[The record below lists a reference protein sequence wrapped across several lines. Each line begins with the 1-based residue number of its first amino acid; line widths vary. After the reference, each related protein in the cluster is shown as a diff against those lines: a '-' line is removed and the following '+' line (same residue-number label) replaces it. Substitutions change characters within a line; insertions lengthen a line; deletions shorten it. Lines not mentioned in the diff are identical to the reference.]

1 MGRKRWI
8 VAAAFI
14 VCTATIA
21 RADFAAGLRSYE
33 TGDYFTAY
41 KEWLPLA
48 EAGDPAAQRNLG
60 HLYRL
65 GRGVTKDF
73 VKALDWYR
81 KSAEQGFSRAQA
93 NLGNMYLLGQGVPKD
108 PATAAR
114 WFGRAAKQNH
124 PIAQYNLGL
133 MYENGIGMSRDDV
146 AALGWYFRASKAGH
160 RKAAQR
166 LARLV
171 ARGAPPPADADER
184 PRLASAQRDEPALPP
199 SGDPERARPGALS
212 SEEPA
217 PARDTASAA
226 PEETPDAGLGVAL
239 DAGMSAYRA
248 HDYESAFRHWL
259 PRAESGD
266 SHAQFFVG
274 GLYRDGAG
282 VPVDPVRAYHWWA
295 LAAAQ
300 GHPQADRL
308 LAGLRAEMLPKE
320 IAAARELSE

>member
-73 VKALDWYR
+73 VKAVGWYR
-81 KSAEQGFSRAQA
+81 KPAEQGFSRAQA

-171 ARGAPPPADADER
+171 ARGAPPPA
-184 PRLASAQRDEPALPP
+184 
-199 SGDPERARPGALS
+199 
-212 SEEPA
+212 
-217 PARDTASAA
+217 RDTASVA

>member
-14 VCTATIA
+14 VCTATVA

-73 VKALDWYR
+73 VKAVEWYR

-93 NLGNMYLLGQGVPKD
+93 NLGNMYLLGQGVPRD

-133 MYENGIGMSRDDV
+133 MYENGIGTSRDDV
-146 AALGWYFRASKAGH
+146 AALGWYFRASRAGH

-171 ARGAPPPADADER
+171 ARGAPPP
-184 PRLASAQRDEPALPP
+184 
-199 SGDPERARPGALS
+199 SGDPERAQPGGLS
-212 SEEPA
+212 PEEPA
-217 PARDTASAA
+217 PARDTASVA

-282 VPVDPVRAYHWWA
+282 VPEDPVRAYHWWA

-300 GHPQADRL
+300 GHPQAGRL

-320 IAAARELSE
+320 IAAARKLSE